1 MTNYPAFK
9 PIPRLHRPF
18 VVTEKIDG
26 TNGLIMISDGYTA
39 WDQEHDELPP
49 RLEWDAGF
57 REDVMYVAV
66 GSRNRWLTLEQDNFG
81 FALWVQ
87 SNIMSLVD
95 DLGPGMHY
103 GEWWGQGIQR
113 RYGLDHKR
121 FSLFN
126 TARWSA
132 IESEFKTENLRV
144 VPVLIPPT
152 DGGSLNMMV
161 FGALRELRTHGS
173 VAAPGFM
180 NPEGVVVYHTAAKA
194 LFKATIENDQVPK
207 QLAVVKEAA

>member
-1 MTNYPAFK
+1 MTDYPAFK

-26 TNGLIMISDGYTA
+26 TNGLIYISDEAYNTGHEGDNLDTSTSGYVVSA
-39 WDQEHDELPP
+39 
-49 RLEWDAGF
+49 
-57 REDVMYVAV
+57 

-81 FALWVQ
+81 FARWV
-87 SNIMSLVD
+87 SENIETLVK
-95 DLGPGMHY
+95 DLGPGLHY

-113 RYGLDHKR
+113 LYRLDHKR

-126 TARWSA
+126 TARWA
-132 IESEFKTENLRV
+132 DAEFTTENLHV

-173 VAAPGFM
+173 QAAPGFM
-180 NPEGVVVYHTAAKA
+180 NPEGVVVYHTAANA